1 MTTTTNTESKMPC
14 ISMSIPLLT
23 RVLEYAREDLKSDEE
38 LHFMIEE
45 LINIGLDDCLDMKSY
60 QKIINS
66 VPKVVE

>member
-1 MTTTTNTESKMPC
+1 MPTTTTERKIPC